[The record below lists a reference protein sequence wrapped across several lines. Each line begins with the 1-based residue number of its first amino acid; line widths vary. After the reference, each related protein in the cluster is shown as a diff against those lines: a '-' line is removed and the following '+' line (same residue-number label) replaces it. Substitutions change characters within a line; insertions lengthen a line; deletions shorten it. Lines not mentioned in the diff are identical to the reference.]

1 MKKRKIPLRKCVV
14 SHQQFPK
21 QEMIRIVKTPE
32 GIVEIDTK
40 GKANG
45 RGAYLKLSK
54 ENVALARKNRAL
66 NKALATDI
74 SESIY
79 TELEKMSNEIE

>member
-1 MKKRKIPLRKCVV
+1 MV